1 MTYEFH
7 PDAEAEFLES
17 VGFYESKVKGL
28 GQAFIDEFESTINLV
43 CGAPQQHIIE
53 CEPDIRRAPLQ
64 RFPFTV
70 IYREKFSSVQILAI
84 AHDRRRP
91 QFWLSRF

>member
-7 PDAEAEFLES
+7 PDAEAELLES

-43 CGAPQQHIIE
+43 CGAPRQHIIE
-53 CEPDIRRAPLQ
+53 CQPDIRRAPLH
-64 RFPFTV
+64 RFPFTI
-70 IYREKFSSVQILAI
+70 IYREKFSIVQILAI